1 MKLPVRIALALAL
14 TVLTAIQSQAADIL
28 NADEVLPELRG
39 SGIKATVT
47 KLVDPRFEQLSYPED
62 RYYLD
67 ISFGKLTPDQFKDL
81 HARYGGRSQVKYDP
95 KRIYNLLDFLDPA
108 MQAVAN
114 QVFVPKNYDTEFY
127 QDYVDKFDDSYAFFA
142 IRKNGIASFTNCWN
156 TTWEILKL
164 RNPGEKH
171 FMLYWPGRETANEV
185 FNNDTH
191 GEIVA
196 EKEVKNGDVL
206 MIEAKQVMLSGAT
219 MLQHTA
225 LIINSQ
231 LVFEK
236 TDSSENDAYRIS
248 LRKDVLKK
256 YAEVFNDE
264 ERVIEYRRIGGAGK
278 TPLPSEMFPKK
289 EDFFDGHKQL
299 RALTA
304 KKLPDLKIQN
314 MSIGCE
320 LGMGGGCDPM
330 AVEAVP
336 TKLVIW
342 SKTGRGILSG
352 DKADLERFQP
362 LKGK

>member
-1 MKLPVRIALALAL
+1 MMLPIRFALALAL
-14 TVLTAIQSQAADIL
+14 TVLTASQSRAAEIL

-39 SGIKATVT
+39 TGIKATVT
-47 KLVDPRFEQLSYPED
+47 KLVDPRFAELSYAED

-67 ISFGKLTPDQFKDL
+67 ISFGKLNPNQFKDL
-81 HARYGGRSQVKYDP
+81 HARYGGRSQVKYDA
-95 KRIYNLLDFLDPA
+95 KRVYNLLDFLDPA

-114 QVFVPKNYDTEFY
+114 QVFLPKHYETDFY
-127 QDYVDKFDDSYAFFA
+127 HDYVEKFDDSYAFFA
-142 IRKNGIASFTNCWN
+142 IRKNGISSWTNCWN

-164 RNPGEKH
+164 RNPSEKH
-171 FMLYWPGRETANEV
+171 FMLYWPGRETANQV
-185 FNNDTH
+185 FNDDTR

-196 EKEVKNGDVL
+196 EKEIQNGDVL
-206 MIEAKQVMLSGAT
+206 MVEAKQIMLSGAT

-236 TDSSENDAYRIS
+236 TDASENDAYRIS

-256 YAEVFNDE
+256 YEEVFNDE
-264 ERVIEYRRIGGAGK
+264 ERVIEYRRFGGSGK
-278 TPLPSEMFPKK
+278 KPVPSEHFPKT
-289 EDFFDGHKQL
+289 EDFFEGHKQL

-314 MSIGCE
+314 LSIGCE
-320 LGMGGGCDPM
+320 LGLGGGCDPL

-336 TKLVIW
+336 TKLIIW

-352 DKADLERFQP
+352 DKADLERFVP